1 MGWFFSFAL
10 IVAYIVDRDTAIL
23 NAAGLFAIAG
33 AIGSLCSAIN
43 ESGKY
48 IKIPVN
54 TNKK

>member
-10 IVAYIVDRDTAIL
+10 MVAYIINGNTDLIV
-23 NAAGLFAIAG
+23 AAGLFAIAG
-33 AIGSLCSAIN
+33 VIGSLCYAIN

>member
-10 IVAYIVDRDTAIL
+10 IVAYIIDGNTDLIV
-23 NAAGLFAIAG
+23 AAGLFAIAG
-33 AIGSLCSAIN
+33 AIGSVATAVGD
-43 ESGKY
+43 SGKY